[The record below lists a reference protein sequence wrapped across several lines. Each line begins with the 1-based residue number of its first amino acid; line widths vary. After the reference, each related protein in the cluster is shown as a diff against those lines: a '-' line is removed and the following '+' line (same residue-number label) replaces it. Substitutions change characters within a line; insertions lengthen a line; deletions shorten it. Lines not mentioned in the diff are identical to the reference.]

1 VIEPKQKPEAP
12 IVQTTTETRAGSKTV
27 ANRNVMFI
35 SLVVVVIAFAALLL
49 IYR

>member
-1 VIEPKQKPEAP
+1 MEPSQKPEEP
-12 IVQTTTETRAGSKTV
+12 IVQTTTESRAGSKTV

-35 SLVVVVIAFAALLL
+35 SLAVVVIAFIALLL

>member
-1 VIEPKQKPEAP
+1 MEPKPKPDEP

-27 ANRNVMFI
+27 ANRNVMII
-35 SLVVVVIAFAALLL
+35 SLVVVVIAFVALLL

>member
-1 VIEPKQKPEAP
+1 MEEPNEK
-12 IVQTTTETRAGSKTV
+12 IVATTTEARAGSKTR

-35 SLVVVVIAFAALLL
+35 SLAVVVIAFVALLL